1 MSDAALAGVTFD
13 DAKREFQQAW
23 DDPSH
28 TRFELPP
35 VNVNKILKDRY
46 RATPDKRVTRAM
58 VWDMET
64 KKAWDP
70 LTYIPY
76 VVSEA
81 RSWDRHKLQVGSERF
96 FRSSMQRGWITPGRG
111 RVLEDVYISST
122 EQDIFFMGRAQM
134 PGEDGNTLEASQFQP
149 LFHVEHGVDGA
160 EEEPLNLWRIV
171 LLTPQ
176 RDRRYEEPFEQMVR
190 AGLLPGF
197 IEIYIEKGLGVRLTR
212 R

>member
-1 MSDAALAGVTFD
+1 MSDAALVGLTFD
-13 DAKREFQQAW
+13 DAKREFQRAW

-35 VNVNKILKDRY
+35 VDVNKILKDRY

-58 VWDMET
+58 IWDMEA

-81 RSWDRHKLQVGSERF
+81 RSWGRHKLRGGSERF
-96 FRSSMQRGWITPGRG
+96 FRSSMQRGWIAVERG
-111 RVLEDVYISST
+111 RVLEDVYISSA

-134 PGEDGNTLEASQFQP
+134 PGEDGNTLEASRFQP

-197 IEIYIEKGLGVRLTR
+197 IEIYIEKDLGVRLTR

>member
-1 MSDAALAGVTFD
+1 MNNAALATLTFD
-13 DAKREFQQAW
+13 DAKREFHDAW
-23 DDPSH
+23 NNPSH

-58 VWDMET
+58 MWDMEV

-81 RSWDRHKLQVGSERF
+81 RSWGRHTLHDGSERF
-96 FRSSMQRGWITPGRG
+96 FRASMQRGWITAERG
-111 RVLEDVYISST
+111 RVLEDVYVSSG
-122 EQDIFFMGRAQM
+122 ERDIFFMGRFHM
-134 PGEDGNTLEASQFQP
+134 TEENGNSLEASSFQP
-149 LFHVEHGVDGA
+149 LFHVEHGVSGA
-160 EEEPLNLWRIV
+160 EDEPLNLWRIV
-171 LLTPQ
+171 LLTSE
-176 RDRRYEEPFEQMVR
+176 RDRRYEEPFEEMGR
-190 AGLLPGF
+190 TGLLRGF
-197 IEIYIEKGLGVRLTR
+197 IEIYIENDLGVRLTR